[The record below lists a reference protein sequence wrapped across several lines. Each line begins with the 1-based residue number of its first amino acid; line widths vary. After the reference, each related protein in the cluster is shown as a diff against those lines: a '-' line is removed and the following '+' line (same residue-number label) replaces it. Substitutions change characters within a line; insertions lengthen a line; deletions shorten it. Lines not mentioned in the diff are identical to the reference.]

1 MHGCNS
7 NIGYVN
13 LTTKEIRIEPLPEDT
28 LLSYLG
34 GRGLNSYLL
43 FKHFRKLKSPLD
55 PDNVI
60 VISAGLLVNTSMPSS
75 GRTCISTLMNAE
87 GTSFSD
93 GNLGGRFSVAM
104 KSAGIDVL
112 SITVS

>member
-1 MHGCNS
+1 MNGCNS
-7 NIGYVN
+7 TICHVN
-13 LTTKEIRIEPLPEDT
+13 LTTGEIKTEKLPEDV
-28 LLSYLG
+28 LLGYLG

-55 PDNVI
+55 PNNII

-87 GTSFSD
+87 GTSFS
-93 GNLGGRFSVAM
+93 
-104 KSAGIDVL
+104 L
-112 SITVS
+112 S